1 MFVRMYVCVRLQRE
15 AERRESLT
23 GDYVE
28 LSKIE
33 EVVALKRE
41 QSKEESLRKKR
52 DWKAK
57 IQQAVNNRPSLISRQ
72 NQVMSN
78 TYYYYLL
85 PYILTIFIK
94 LLQNDAKAT
103 AAMEALGKV
112 ASAVGTVGKK
122 DDLFDEEE
130 RIKLGFMEDS

>member
-1 MFVRMYVCVRLQRE
+1 M
-15 AERRESLT
+15 
-23 GDYVE
+23 E

-94 LLQNDAKAT
+94 LL
-103 AAMEALGKV
+103 
-112 ASAVGTVGKK
+112 
-122 DDLFDEEE
+122 
-130 RIKLGFMEDS
+130 